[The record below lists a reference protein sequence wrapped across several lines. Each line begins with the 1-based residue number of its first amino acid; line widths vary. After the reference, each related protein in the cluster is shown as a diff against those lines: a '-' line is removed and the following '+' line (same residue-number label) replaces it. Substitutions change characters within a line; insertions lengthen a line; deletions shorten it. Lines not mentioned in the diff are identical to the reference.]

1 MMELMKY
8 TDFFPFPQEKLNPL
22 HFGVLRAN
30 RSKQQPLDLH
40 APQCAQQGRHSR
52 PNNYLLERLAA
63 AEGGGANLVLAY

>member
-1 MMELMKY
+1 MIMMELMKY

-40 APQCAQQGRHSR
+40 APLNARSR
-52 PNNYLLERLAA
+52 EAVLGQTITCLRDWRLRRE
-63 AEGGGANLVLAY
+63 EGQI